1 MTARILVVVDPRANL
16 KTLEARLSTEY
27 FDVLTALSGAEALA
41 ICEGAQCDIVLIE
54 TAMPDMDSFEVCRR
68 LKSNAATH
76 HIPVAMV
83 TALDRPS
90 DRVRGLEAGADDFLI
105 KPIPDAVLMAR
116 VRSLVRLRML
126 TDELRMRALTSKE
139 IGIENPAAEATADTG
154 RNGRILLI
162 DDCRA
167 SREHMA
173 ALLAREHM
181 VDIEPEPSEALF
193 HAAQADYDL
202 IVTSLA
208 LDAHDGLRLCTQ
220 LRSLERT
227 RTVPILAL
235 AEAEESPLRFARAL
249 EIGVNDFVV
258 RPVDDAE
265 LMARARMQVRKRRYA
280 ERLRDNTQ
288 HSTEEAIT
296 DPLTTLHN
304 RRYMERHL
312 ATLVDQAAARGK
324 PLAVLVLDIDF
335 FKAINESYGRDAGD
349 DVLREFAGRL
359 RGSIRGIDLACRS
372 GGEEFVVV
380 MPDTNRAVAAKLAES
395 LRRRIASEPFQ
406 VQAAGLPVEVT
417 VSVGISG
424 LSAGDDTPAKVLK
437 RADEALYRAQREGRN
452 RVVAD
457 AA

>member
-1 MTARILVVVDPRANL
+1 
-16 KTLEARLSTEY
+16 
-27 FDVLTALSGAEALA
+27 
-41 ICEGAQCDIVLIE
+41 
-54 TAMPDMDSFEVCRR
+54 
-68 LKSNAATH
+68 
-76 HIPVAMV
+76 V
-83 TALDRPS
+83 TALDCPS
-90 DRVRGLEAGADDFLI
+90 DRVRGLAAGADDFLV
-105 KPIPDAVLMAR
+105 KPIPDAVLVAR

-139 IGIENPAAEATADTG
+139 IGIANPVAEATADAG

-162 DDCRA
+162 DDSRA
-167 SREHMA
+167 FSKHMA
-173 ALLAREHM
+173 ALLAGEHRG
-181 VDIEPEPSEALF
+181 DIEADPNEALF
-193 HAAQADYDL
+193 HAAEADYDL
-202 IVTSLA
+202 IVASLA
-208 LDAHDGLRLCTQ
+208 LDAYDGLRICTQ

-227 RTVPILAL
+227 RTVPIVAL
-235 AEAEESPLRFARAL
+235 AEAEESPLRLARAL
-249 EIGVNDFVV
+249 EIGVNDFIV
-258 RPVDDAE
+258 RPVDDNE

-280 ERLRDNTQ
+280 ERLRDNAQ
-288 HSTEEAIT
+288 HSTEGAIT

-324 PLAVLVLDIDF
+324 PLAVLMLDIDF

-359 RGSIRGIDLACRS
+359 RHSIRGIDLACRS

-380 MPDTNRAVAAKLAES
+380 MPDTNRAVAAKLAET
-395 LRRRIASEPFQ
+395 LRRRIAFEPFQ

-452 RVVAD
+452 RVVSD